1 MMSSSSVYYHIG
13 YIRRGCNRV
22 IAELK
27 PPISL
32 AQLLQA
38 LAWQYLDC
46 APSVTG
52 LAKSHSEEAHA
63 KHALRLD
70 SLNAHV
76 LELVEDLLYNFRVDE
91 NVLGDD
97 ILDRCRPTRTGRACS
112 LASWATALLLWVLI
126 GCVRQW
132 CALSLELFLWRFFG
146 R

>member
-1 MMSSSSVYYHIG
+1 MSYSPVCYHIG
-13 YIRRGCNRV
+13 YIRRGCKRV

-32 AQLLQA
+32 AQLPQV
-38 LAWQYLDC
+38 LAWQDLDC

-76 LELVEDLLYNFRVDE
+76 LELVEDPLDNFRIDE
-91 NVLGDD
+91 YVFGND
-97 ILDRCRPTRTGRACS
+97 ILDRCRPTRTGRVCS
-112 LASWATALLLWVLI
+112 LASWAPAPFLWGLI
-126 GCVRQW
+126 GGRIRQW